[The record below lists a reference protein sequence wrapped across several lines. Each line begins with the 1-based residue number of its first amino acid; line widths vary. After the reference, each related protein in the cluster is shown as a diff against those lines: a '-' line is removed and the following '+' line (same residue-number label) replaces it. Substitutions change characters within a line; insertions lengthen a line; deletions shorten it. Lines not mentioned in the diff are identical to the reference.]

1 MTRQTRNRVLLPL
14 AGFAAGVV
22 VVALVIGVFML
33 RGGDSQGGTAAVGG
47 PFALLSQDGKTVTQ
61 QALKGHPRLVFFG
74 YTHCPDVCP
83 ATLSEISSVFK
94 ALGPEAKAK
103 AFFVTVDPQRD
114 TPVVMKDYLS
124 SFDPHIVGLT
134 GSPEAIKKI
143 EDDYKVYAEAKPDKD
158 GTYTMDH
165 TAITYLMDKN
175 GLFVSGFNLDRPP
188 AEAAAEL
195 KRFN

>member
-1 MTRQTRNRVLLPL
+1 MTPQTRKLLLPL
-14 AGFAAGVV
+14 VGVLAGFVV
-22 VVALVIGVFML
+22 LALVASVFLM
-33 RGGDSQGGTAAVGG
+33 RGGDSQGGTSAVGG
-47 PFALLSQDGKTVTQ
+47 PFALVSQDGAPITQ
-61 QALKGHPRLVFFG
+61 QALQGQPSLVFFG

-83 ATLSEISSVFK
+83 ATLAQISSVFK
-94 ALGPEAKAK
+94 ALGSDTKAK

-124 SFDPHIVGLT
+124 SFDPRIVGLT

-165 TAITYLMDKN
+165 TAITYLMDRK

-188 AEAAAEL
+188 ADAAAEL
-195 KRFN
+195 KHYD